1 MPPGSVD
8 KMHCPVPGTAVL
20 IPVDRATGWAKTQPD
35 VQFAGYLVT
44 ARRVADPSE
53 GAVARGQ

>member
-1 MPPGSVD
+1 MD